1 MQKKSSRPKAELFIL
16 QKTGSFHFALTASGP
31 WAEPARTIMSET
43 HGEGGRAMVCRFCLL
58 ALAWTICGS
67 AQWITY
73 PTPGIP
79 RTPDGKPDRAAPVP
93 KARDGKPDLSGLWQ
107 RMRTNAPRRP
117 GLEMGPILE
126 DFMRPGEKIPPLLP
140 PEDVIYQK
148 RLANSMADRP
158 SSRCLPHGI
167 PDQMLIGVPMKI
179 VQNPGVT
186 FILYE
191 EFARFRQIFT
201 DGRPHPPVTQPAW
214 LGYSVGHWDGDWF
227 VADTRGFNDRS
238 WLDDSGR
245 PHTEA
250 LHTIEKFRRR
260 DFGHMDVEI
269 TIDDPKAYA
278 KPWSFPLQ
286 FEFLADTE
294 IIEDVCDNERDSAHS
309 GGR

>member
-1 MQKKSSRPKAELFIL
+1 
-16 QKTGSFHFALTASGP
+16 
-31 WAEPARTIMSET
+31 
-43 HGEGGRAMVCRFCLL
+43 MVCRFCLL
-58 ALAWTICGS
+58 ALVWTISGS
-67 AQWITY
+67 AQWIEY

-107 RMRTNAPRRP
+107 RMRTNVPRRP
-117 GLEMGPILE
+117 GLEMGPNLE

-148 RLANSMADRP
+148 RLANSMADRQ

-227 VADTRGFNDRS
+227 VADTRGFNDKS

-309 GGR
+309 GK

>member
-1 MQKKSSRPKAELFIL
+1 MIYRVCLGI
-16 QKTGSFHFALTASGP
+16 FA
-31 WAEPARTIMSET
+31 
-43 HGEGGRAMVCRFCLL
+43 GGLCA
-58 ALAWTICGS
+58 S
-67 AQWITY
+67 AQWISY

-79 RTPDGKPDRAAPVP
+79 RTSDGKPNLAAPAP
-93 KARDGKPDLSGLWQ
+93 KERDGRPDLSGLWQ

-117 GLEMGPILE
+117 GLEMGPNLE

-140 PEDVIYQK
+140 PQDVIYQK
-148 RLANSMADRP
+148 RQANSMADRP
-158 SSRCLPHGI
+158 SGRCLPHGI

-201 DGRPHPPVTQPAW
+201 DGRPHPPVAQPAW

-227 VADTRGFNDRS
+227 VADTRGFNDKS

-250 LHTIEKFRRR
+250 LHTIEKFRRP

-269 TIDDPKAYA
+269 TIDDPQAYA
-278 KPWSFPLQ
+278 RPWSFPLR

-294 IIEDVCDNERDSAHS
+294 MIEDVCDNERDSVHS
-309 GGR
+309 AGK